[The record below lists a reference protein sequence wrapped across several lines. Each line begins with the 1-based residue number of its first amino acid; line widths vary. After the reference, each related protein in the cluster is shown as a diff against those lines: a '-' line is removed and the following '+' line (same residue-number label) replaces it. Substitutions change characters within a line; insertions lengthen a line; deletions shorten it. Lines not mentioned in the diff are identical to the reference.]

1 MILQKFVFIE
11 ANHSIFVF
19 LAQRLILKVYINNLL
34 IIGSIQK
41 EIDKIKRILTRK
53 FKMNDLD
60 LVNWYLDFKIS
71 YDILASKMIAP
82 YIEKILKYF
91 EM

>member
-1 MILQKFVFIE
+1 
-11 ANHSIFVF
+11 
-19 LAQRLILKVYINNLL
+19 
-34 IIGSIQK
+34 
-41 EIDKIKRILTRK
+41 
-53 FKMNDLD
+53 MNDLD

-91 EM
+91 EMQQIKSINISMIKQHVLIYASKDYQANNLIKT